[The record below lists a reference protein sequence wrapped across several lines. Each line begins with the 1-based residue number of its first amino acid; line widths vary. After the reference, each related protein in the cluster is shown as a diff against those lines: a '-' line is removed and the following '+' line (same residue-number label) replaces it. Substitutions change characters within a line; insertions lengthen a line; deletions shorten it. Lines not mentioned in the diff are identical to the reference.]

1 MEIDW
6 NIAQALSSVRQLD
19 SVMDQLS
26 EEQLATLIELEEGAA
41 RRKVFLD
48 KLYRESRQRARKQF
62 IR

>member
-19 SVMDQLS
+19 SVMDELS
-26 EEQLATLIELEEGAA
+26 DEQLATLIELEEVAA

-48 KLYRESRQRARKQF
+48 KLFRESRQRARKQF

>member
-1 MEIDW
+1 MKIDW